1 MTIIVYVVGIMMF
14 MDDYPMKSGMD
25 ETDCALKILKVG
37 LFGAYVYNISI
48 AAVAS
53 KILSQH

>member
-1 MTIIVYVVGIMMF
+1 MMF